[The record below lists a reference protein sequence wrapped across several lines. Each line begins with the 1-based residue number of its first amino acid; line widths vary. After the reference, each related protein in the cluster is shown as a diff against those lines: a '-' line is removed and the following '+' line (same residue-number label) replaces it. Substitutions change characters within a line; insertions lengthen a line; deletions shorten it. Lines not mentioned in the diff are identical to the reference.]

1 MVLKATVQKQSSK
14 QLLPKVSSEVFFKI
28 YVPENTVLK
37 SLSDIM
43 TGLKAGNFIKKRLQ
57 HKCFPVSIAK
67 FLRTAFFTK
76 QLRWLFLS
84 V

>member
-1 MVLKATVQKQSSK
+1 MVLKGTVQEQRSK

-28 YVPENTVLK
+28 YFLENTVLK
-37 SLSDIM
+37 SLSDIV
-43 TGLKAGNFIKKRLQ
+43 TGLKAGNFIRKRLQ

-67 FLRTAFFTK
+67 FLRTAFFAE